1 MSHMK
6 NLAIDQMN
14 KPDYEVSIMA
24 PDGPD
29 DFTWEMVYA
38 SKEYMDAIK
47 AATEYHDKGAK
58 VKLFDPYMAKEFDF
72 PKDF

>member
-1 MSHMK
+1 MGKMK
-6 NLAIDQMN
+6 DIAIDNMN

-29 DFTWEMVYA
+29 DFIWEMVYA

-47 AATEYHDKGAK
+47 AATEYHENGAK
-58 VKLFDPYMAKEFDF
+58 VKLFDPYLGEEYNF